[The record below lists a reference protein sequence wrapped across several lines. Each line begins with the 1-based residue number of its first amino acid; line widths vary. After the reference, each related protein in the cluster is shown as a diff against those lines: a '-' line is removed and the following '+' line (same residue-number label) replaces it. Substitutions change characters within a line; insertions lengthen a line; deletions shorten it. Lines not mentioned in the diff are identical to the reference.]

1 MGAFCILRAAQR
13 HLDLALQSASRRR
26 QALACPASFIFPY
39 DVRRFYKFSDN
50 IMLKNP
56 YDADAHLCGQG
67 RLCPQRIRTH
77 NLPDFIER

>member
-1 MGAFCILRAAQR
+1 MGMGAFCILRAAQR
-13 HLDLALQSASRRR
+13 HLNLALQKR
-26 QALACPASFIFPY
+26 PASFIFPY
-39 DVRRFYKFSDN
+39 DVRRFYKFSES

-77 NLPDFIER
+77 NLPDFIEH